1 MSTSEEKA
9 DVFKYSPTDKSKV
22 YKYILSDQFKHPDKN
37 KIMPV
42 IIYTKNKDI
51 PDIKKII
58 YVAHWFTPMKVL
70 AEYVKEQQYIFDNK
84 NYKYGFKTELSLI
97 DKDEDFFLP
106 DDMGLHEVWDDWHNG
121 DRFLYLIFDKE
132 EEERKEEKEE
142 MYKDLTEAL
151 INKHLLIDMSNGLEN
166 FKE

>member
-1 MSTSEEKA
+1 MTTSEEKA
-9 DVFKYSPTDKSKV
+9 DIFKYSLTEKSKV

-51 PDIKKII
+51 SDIKKII
-58 YVAHWFTPMKVL
+58 YISHWFTPLQLL
-70 AEYVKEQQYIFDNK
+70 AEYVKTQQYFLDN

-97 DKDEDFFLP
+97 DEKEDFFLP

-121 DRFLYLIFDKE
+121 DRFLYLIFDKKE
-132 EEERKEEKEE
+132 EEEKEE
-142 MYKDLTEAL
+142 MCKDLKEARL
-151 INKHLLIDMSNGLEN
+151 NKHLLIDISNGFEN